1 MNQKFFQQKI
11 KNNPRP
17 IIVEFWAPWC
27 GPCKMMAPAL
37 KKAAEDFEG
46 KVDLWKIN
54 ADKEPEL
61 LRDLGIKG
69 IPTMF
74 GYFEGKE
81 IARKTGAMAPQHVN
95 DFFAAVAEQKPFVRS
110 LSWVERLIRVLMAVA
125 VAVVA
130 WLNGPAYWLFA
141 VAAVIL
147 FSAVYDRC
155 PVYKVLRLQV
165 KSWLKGKKTPA
176 S

>member
-1 MNQKFFQQKI
+1 
-11 KNNPRP
+11 
-17 IIVEFWAPWC
+17 
-27 GPCKMMAPAL
+27 
-37 KKAAEDFEG
+37 
-46 KVDLWKIN
+46 
-54 ADKEPEL
+54 
-61 LRDLGIKG
+61 
-69 IPTMF
+69 
-74 GYFEGKE
+74 
-81 IARKTGAMAPQHVN
+81 
-95 DFFAAVAEQKPFVRS
+95 
-110 LSWVERLIRVLMAVA
+110 MAVA

-147 FSAVYDRC
+147 FSAFYDRC

>member
-1 MNQKFFQQKI
+1 
-11 KNNPRP
+11 
-17 IIVEFWAPWC
+17 
-27 GPCKMMAPAL
+27 
-37 KKAAEDFEG
+37 
-46 KVDLWKIN
+46 
-54 ADKEPEL
+54 
-61 LRDLGIKG
+61 
-69 IPTMF
+69 
-74 GYFEGKE
+74 
-81 IARKTGAMAPQHVN
+81 MAPQHVN

>member
-1 MNQKFFQQKI
+1 MNQKFFQQKLQ
-11 KNNPRP
+11 NNPRP

-37 KKAAEDFEG
+37 QEAAKMYEG

-61 LRDLGIKG
+61 LRDLGVKG

-74 GYFEGKE
+74 GFFEGKE
-81 IARKTGAMAPQHVN
+81 ITRKTGAMTPENVHA
-95 DFFAAVAEQKPFVRS
+95 FFAAVAEQKPFVRR
-110 LSWVERLIRVLMAVA
+110 LNWVERLIRVLMAAA

-141 VAAVIL
+141 VAGVIV

-155 PVYKVLRLQV
+155 PVYKVLSLQV
-165 KSWLKGKKTPA
+165 KSWFKGGKKA
-176 S
+176 